1 MSILVEDSGYLWRTV
16 ATCGVQWLPEE
27 GQQASCGGQW
37 LLVEDSGYLRRT
49 EATCGGYCLLVKDS
63 GLMWRTVATCGGQ
76 WLPEE
81 YSKLLYLRERSVKRD
96 CLKELPEKVSPSV

>member
-1 MSILVEDSGYLWRTV
+1 MATCGGQWKYLWRAVSILVEDSGYLWRTV

-49 EATCGGYCLLVKDS
+49 EATCGGYWLLVK
-63 GLMWRTVATCGGQ
+63 AAKCGGQ
-76 WLPEE
+76 WLLVEG
-81 YSKLLYLRERSVKRD
+81 SGYLRSTA
-96 CLKELPEKVSPSV
+96 SYYT